1 MPEKQDPDYKKEAQ
15 ENPRLDPSKPYPLE
29 GVLVVDLTRVLSGPT
44 CTRIL
49 ADAGAMV
56 IHVER
61 PPKGDDTRS
70 MGPYVADGSSDYFR
84 IANVGKESIA
94 LDFRNPDD
102 HAFLMKMIAKADVVV
117 ENFRPGVMAKNGLDP
132 ERSGQKV
139 SPPHRLLY
147 IWLWA
152 VGPHVPGGCLRHRH
166 SGLERT
172 YGSDGSSRR

>member
-1 MPEKQDPDYKKEAQ
+1 MEEIQNPDYKKAAQ
-15 ENPRLDPSKPYPLE
+15 ENPRLDPTKPYPLE

-44 CTRIL
+44 CTRML
-49 ADAGAMV
+49 ADAGARV

-70 MGPYVADGSSDYFR
+70 MGPYVSDGSSDYFR

-94 LDFRNPDD
+94 LNFSDPGD

-132 ERSGQKV
+132 EELVKKFPRLIVCSISGFGQ
-139 SPPHRLLY
+139 
-147 IWLWA
+147 W
-152 VGPHVPGGCLRHRH
+152 GPM
-166 SGLERT
+166 S
-172 YGSDGSSRR
+172 